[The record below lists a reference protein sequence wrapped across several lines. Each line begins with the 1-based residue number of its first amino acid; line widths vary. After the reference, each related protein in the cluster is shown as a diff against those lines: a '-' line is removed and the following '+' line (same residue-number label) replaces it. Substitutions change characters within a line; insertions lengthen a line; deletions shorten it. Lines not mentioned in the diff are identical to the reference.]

1 MEGAQNVQMEKAGRG
16 IVFYIA
22 DSDTPN
28 RILDLPYYS
37 FRMDQFYK
45 LGLYD
50 PGI

>member
-1 MEGAQNVQMEKAGRG
+1 MYKWRRRG
-16 IVFYIA
+16 EACFYIA